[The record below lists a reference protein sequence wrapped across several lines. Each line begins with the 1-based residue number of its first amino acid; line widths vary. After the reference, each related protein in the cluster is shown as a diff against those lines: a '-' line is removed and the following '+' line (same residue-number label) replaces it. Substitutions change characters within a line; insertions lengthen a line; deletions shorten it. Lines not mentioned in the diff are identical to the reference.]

1 MMEILPFLTS
11 PMGCDLPMS
20 LVLSCSPSLVLHI
33 FRTRASVS
41 IGLRISPRSFVGAF
55 TLLKRRLVRL
65 EYCSCSSI
73 LEPSLLILFVRLF
86 IVWFCCCITVSCAS
100 TVVLVCSIVSM

>member
-1 MMEILPFLTS
+1 MSLPIRKETCDDRDFTISS

-20 LVLSCSPSLVLHI
+20 LVLSCSSSLVLHI

-41 IGLRISPRSFVGAF
+41 IGLRISLRSFVGAF

-65 EYCSCSSI
+65 EYCSCSVI

-86 IVWFCCCITVSCAS
+86 IVWFCHHFPRP
-100 TVVLVCSIVSM
+100 